1 MNFEKEL
8 KSLIKEKYKTVGAFA
23 KKVGLSYSTVNNIF
37 QRDIMGVSIQVVLK
51 ICQELNIDVDEIRND
66 KLIFKHNIENISEFK
81 LYEQLDDID
90 KAEIR
95 GEMKQMLKGSKYKKK
110 KSDIN
115 AAFHTPD
122 TDDDSAPLALQIT
135 TSKN

>member
-115 AAFHTPD
+115 AVFHTNS
-122 TDDDSAPLALQIT
+122 TDDDSATLALQTT

>member
-115 AAFHTPD
+115 AVFHTNS
-122 TDDDSAPLALQIT
+122 TDDSAPLALQIT

>member
-115 AAFHTPD
+115 AVFHTNS